1 MDNSVIVSY
10 IKSSIEI
17 LLSLKAQGTDST
29 EKKGIMQSQSNSS
42 PDFTPNTDKNSRLDS
57 EGNDPMLEYE
67 RMVQKLEADV
77 RNHIRIEQQ
86 LKLHIETIQSKLED
100 YEKGK
105 G

>member
-29 EKKGIMQSQSNSS
+29 EKKGIMQSQSHSS

-57 EGNDPMLEYE
+57 EGNDPMVEYE
-67 RMVQKLEADV
+67 RMV
-77 RNHIRIEQQ
+77 
-86 LKLHIETIQSKLED
+86 
-100 YEKGK
+100 
-105 G
+105 